1 MGERSSKLGSWDNV
15 RIWQQPYDPYVAA
28 AKEIPDEGIGFTD
41 YVKTALGGG
50 ADLVSSVAWFG
61 AKGIGA
67 DSLANDISEFGKN
80 AVDYWHDSM
89 SEEAQ
94 NEAAKDIVRK
104 TEDGSGFMG
113 YEWADPSLHTI
124 GLSGAQ
130 SLYGTAIGM
139 GGGALATKGIS
150 AVLTRYAAPAGRKVL
165 ETAVAAGA
173 SAGAS
178 EATVATAMQAAK
190 KLKLIEKIAIG
201 SGAAGFGLGEGAIS
215 GISTTKSVFDNVKS
229 LSHDQLYESE
239 RYRTIYDAAEGM
251 EEFERRQY
259 AADTVAW
266 EAGTQA
272 GLESGLVT
280 SLLGAPM
287 GMYFGKI
294 LGGAKLSSTL
304 TRAVATGAAG
314 EAGQEFFQSGFE
326 QVFSNIARQEF
337 EPDLDTFEGVLNAAL
352 GGALAGALLGG
363 ATGPSSVGPAKRE
376 IAAENQNKAAAAEQ
390 ALGGQLKDAGI
401 SAARAGVPE
410 PIVAE
415 VMARVF
421 GQKTGVEEGIIEIM
435 DLENKVRNKE
445 PLPPMPKD
453 RPAPTEVLAPV
464 WTTGT
469 ALGSKVQQVT
479 PVKRVD
485 EVRNGHRIKG
495 IFIKEGGGNSQT
507 FIEDEYLFESEEEA
521 TKANLADE
529 ARKAKEAAAEGQAA
543 ERIDKEAPI
552 QTERPEPNQ
561 PEITSPKEVQA
572 APVLDMSVATSKA
585 TTTMPIDEVI
595 KLSDPNVSLEKL
607 RANERPYLDNLKKQ
621 IQEQGLRE
629 PLEIESTAG
638 SEAESYQDEYI
649 SNGNHRLAVLQ
660 ELGVKDIP
668 VRYKEVQA
676 APVLD
681 VEEDDGPPDIEPA
694 SGAELIKAT
703 RVALDEGVS
712 SNVDDDRQS
721 IFKVPSENW
730 FDDNEGIHDASIAS
744 FKEEAAANGWKL
756 RGQSKDGN
764 KLGYEVNG
772 KKVEVYKT
780 GKGMGWSVAVAPPAA
795 DWKKATQ
802 KLIDEPGPPLVPD
815 DAVVTPWTDLS
826 VTPVEQATQ
835 KKETFADVA
844 AKTRADELRGK
855 MDDGGTLTNAEA
867 EELEPLE
874 SAERVQE
881 LRATGDPIDALV
893 ANVEEIHNAWQQTR
907 SKDDLN
913 WNATTLPKDEI
924 TASNEQIDKLVAAG
938 DKRAFDLA
946 KDHDHWVN
954 GDRIAIKTN
963 DPKFVKSRRQ
973 NQWGYVEGG
982 SMLTPMGVSVEVGGI
997 SWTVPAD
1004 TVTPKTPVDAA
1015 RLKRL
1020 IDVYNATHDRQVKG
1034 SVPAVEAPIEKTPVQ
1049 AQDETEEKENQD
1061 EREKEAQQI
1070 SLGRNDGGTLEGA
1083 SSEDVPGAEGG
1094 RDTGRDGIRR
1104 GGTDNQ
1110 RDEFNDGEGS
1120 DSGRGVADT
1129 EGTVHDT
1136 ATGAVGVR
1144 GRLDSTA
1151 TAGQDYHLTDD
1162 DLSGFGGA
1170 KTRARANM
1178 AAIRLLKQIEGEG
1191 RAATAAEQRTLAR
1204 YVGWGG
1210 LKQIFNKEDK
1220 SWSKDYDEL
1229 KELLTP
1235 EEYIAA
1241 NRSVLNAHFTSPDV
1255 IHGIYRGV
1263 EGLGVQASKI
1273 LEPSVGTG
1281 NFIGLR
1287 PSSLANAK
1295 FTAVELD
1302 SLTGRMTRL
1311 LYPKAKVLVQ
1321 GFETLE
1327 TPDNYFDVV
1336 IGNPPFGNTRIYD
1349 PKRKEASKHSIHN
1362 FFFIKSLEVTRPGGV
1377 VAMVVSNSLLDS
1389 QNNAARTAMAAHGKF
1404 LGAIRLPNNAFKENA
1419 GTEVTTDIVF
1429 LQKRLPGEAPTTI
1442 TALARDREW
1451 LGLDSVPDP
1460 LGGDPI
1466 PLNSYFADNPDMMIG
1481 EMQRAGSM
1489 YQADSAALIWDGK
1502 GSFAELLNE
1511 RVDKI
1516 VEKHKAAFT
1525 NDQSGDTSKLDD
1537 AVVKE
1542 LDPTQIKAKVWG
1554 FFVAPDGTIHQRQP
1568 DLLGQAVSVDQE
1580 VSDTLKDR
1588 FLAFIELRDVLRAQ
1602 LSKEMTDDTDVEANR
1617 KKLNKAYDAFKKKY
1631 GYVNKTYN
1639 RTQFLQDPDYPLVA
1653 SLEKDYTPKVSEKQA
1668 AARGIEPTEE
1678 GAGKGAILLRRVRE
1692 PYQGIKRVNST
1703 HDALMASLAERGKID
1718 QKYIEKIYPE
1728 QPFDKVMGELGDL
1741 VFENTD
1747 GKSWVTRDEY
1757 LSENVKAKLIDAQEA
1772 AKREPERYKRNVD
1785 ALQDV
1790 QPADTQPENITV
1802 KFGTNWVPDKMYED
1816 FVRHLLGNNVEV
1828 SIQQYPTTAS
1838 ASVKINAWQVNYVA
1852 KTETWGTRDMPAD
1865 EIINKAM
1872 NAKSLVVSDRT
1883 PDGPRVNPEK
1893 TAAAN
1898 RKLDAI
1904 RREFSS
1910 WLFSDTDRRIE
1921 AVRLW
1926 NDKFNNSVDRTFDG
1940 SHLGTDGKGMQVPL
1954 RGSSAG
1960 INLRPHQKNAVWRF
1974 IQTGKALLDHVVGA
1988 GKTFVAIAGVMERK
2002 RLGLIKKPIFVVP
2015 NHLVLQWQNDF
2026 LELYPGANILSATNT
2041 DFAAPKRRQFLARA
2055 ATGDYDAIIM
2065 AHSSFKFIP
2074 VPTEYKNRFI
2084 QDQIADYKAAAEI
2097 AKAGKRGAVRD
2108 IQNHIADLEAQ
2119 LQAAHDE
2126 QGKDTVVNFDEL
2138 GVDAL
2143 IVDESHEFKN
2153 LRFSTSRGRDV
2164 QGLGAGASKPSA
2176 KADDMFIKTQFILE
2190 RNNNKNLMFLTGTPI
2205 SNSATELYTVQR
2217 YMDNQRLKSMGLG
2230 QFDSWFSEFAWD
2242 ESKLELDVSGQR
2254 LVAKTRLRNFV
2265 NVGPLM
2271 DMYRE
2276 YADVV
2281 TRPMI
2286 NKARAEQGKPPL
2298 TPPIKGGRPKEVV
2311 IPGTP
2316 AQKDY
2321 IQIIIARMDALKN
2334 GGKPEKGQDNTL
2346 RVYTDARKAAIDV
2359 RLVNPASPDHPNSK
2373 ANVVANNVKTLYDKW
2388 NAHKGTQLVFLDLG
2402 TPKGLHDDTTR
2413 EILELIALAENGD
2426 EKAVDQLEKKYSA
2439 EERID
2444 ALVDFDLYND
2454 LRDKLIRSGI
2464 PAKEIAFIH
2473 QAKTD
2478 KQKFAMIK
2486 KVNSGEIRVLLG
2498 STGKMSTGMN
2508 AQKRLVGL
2516 HHMDVPYRPSDL
2528 EQREGRIIRQGNL
2541 LYEGDEELGIAPVE
2555 GFEIEIFRYAQE
2567 STFDSTLWQMQED
2580 KGIIIESAKSGAI
2593 RGEMGDIGGDVSQSD
2608 MAAGMKALASGDPR
2622 IMEQV
2627 RLAHELRVAELERR
2641 DWLASKY
2648 RMQDHL
2654 KKTERFEEEAT
2665 KAKAV
2670 VQRDID
2676 RRVDPPKGEFAGIT
2690 VNGKKHADKT
2700 EGSTELAAQLL
2711 QARKMTALA
2720 RAGADQKIADYRGF
2734 PVKVEVGPL
2743 DGSLYMMVETGHD
2756 VYPTMWAPGA
2766 KVTAAG
2772 AISRLDNIL
2781 DKFDGAIERI
2791 ETRRAETEAS
2801 RKEALANLNKPFPG
2815 EAEFQKKKGRHD
2827 TLVDELSATQT
2838 PAEGPAKEEETLY
2851 SRSAGGR
2858 PVNEVTLTDTAMI
2871 EETGE
2876 VVELEE
2882 NAGSLLRALDRRI
2895 NNMEMI
2901 RECLRS

>member
-41 YVKTALGGG
+41 YVKAVLGDG

-124 GLSGAQ
+124 GLSGAG
-130 SLYGTAIGM
+130 SLYGTAISM

-363 ATGPSSVGPAKRE
+363 ATGPSAVGPAKRE

-390 ALGGQLKDAGI
+390 ALGGQLRDAGL

-415 VMARVF
+415 VLARVF

-855 MDDGGTLTNAEA
+855 MDDGGTLTSAEA

-874 SAERVQE
+874 GAERVQE
-881 LRATGDPIDALV
+881 LRATGKPDDALV
-893 ANVEEIHNAWQQTR
+893 ANVEEIHNAWQQIR

-924 TASNEQIDKLVAAG
+924 AASNEQIDKLVAAG

-954 GDRIAIKTN
+954 GESIAIKTN

-973 NQWGYVEGG
+973 NQWGSVEGG

-1004 TVTPKTPVDAA
+1004 TVTPKTPADAA

-1070 SLGRNDGGTLEGA
+1070 SLGRNDGGTLEGT
-1083 SSEDVPGAEGG
+1083 SSEDVPGAEGS

-1110 RDEFNDGEGS
+1110 RDEFDDGEGS

-1703 HDALMASLAERGKID
+1703 HDALIASLAERGKID

-2815 EAEFQKKKGRHD
+2815 EVEFQKKKARHD
-2827 TLVDELSATQT
+2827 KLVDELSATQT